1 MENKNG
7 KKKVNKIKKIDLS
20 QSAVLGQ
27 VSHFSHLDGT
37 NEDNTDYI
45 DDYLA
50 DSINVTALGDIKTP
64 KKKKVK
70 KIIKKKVKK
79 SQLNTINEYKNI
91 KSNKTESEKKENEK
105 QKDKENIEKTKNN
118 DNNYTTVSN
127 VVNKSNEEKNKNN
140 ASTALTAIIN
150 SEKTKNKKKEIDPK
164 DTLYFDSIIPKITT
178 LKIKNILTL
187 LYFFIKVEK
196 NTKNA
201 CTKIAAIYKGYS
213 VRRNFK
219 LNYLTKKI
227 LMFRDL
233 CASKIIA
240 HYKGFAIRKLA
251 KPIMNKKE
259 DNYVIYSTLSNNKM
273 LYFKISF
280 MMGVEN
286 NVHFIYCKL
295 LNCFIYYLSKKEN
308 NLSKSVLEGYF
319 YNEKYKKLTDDMYEK
334 NKDGEN
340 VLNFPKILK
349 KHDQNIDRIDKI
361 INEYMKEHRYK
372 KRKRENILDYEERKK
387 KAMDDDMLIRHK
399 KFEKLSKTG
408 RSKSFMRLKGLKG
421 PLTKGILKPSKSF
434 INLRT
439 DNKKIQFGMAKIKKY
454 HLLKK

>member
-1 MENKNG
+1 MENKND

-27 VSHFSHLDGT
+27 VYNFSHLDGT
-37 NEDNTDYI
+37 NEDSPDYI
-45 DDYLA
+45 DDNLA

-64 KKKKVK
+64 KKKKIK

-79 SQLNTINEYKNI
+79 SQLNTINEFKNI
-91 KSNKTESEKKENEK
+91 KSNKTESAKKGNA
-105 QKDKENIEKTKNN
+105 KENIEKNEKTKNN
-118 DNNYTTVSN
+118 DNDNTSAFDIVKT
-127 VVNKSNEEKNKNN
+127 SNEEKNKNN
-140 ASTALTAIIN
+140 ASTGIIN

-164 DTLYFDSIIPKITT
+164 VSLYFDSIIPKITT
-178 LKIKNILTL
+178 LKIKNIFTL

-213 VRRNFK
+213 VRKNFK
-219 LNYLTKKI
+219 LNYLTKRI

-308 NLSKSVLEGYF
+308 NLSQSVLEGYF

-334 NKDGEN
+334 NNDGEN

-361 INEYMKEHRYK
+361 INEYMKEHRYT
-372 KRKRENILDYEERKK
+372 KRRRENILDYEERKK

-421 PLTKGILKPSKSF
+421 PLTKGILKPSKSY
-434 INLRT
+434 INLRS
-439 DNKKIQFGMAKIKKY
+439 DDKKIQFGMARIKKY

>member
-1 MENKNG
+1 MENKND

-27 VSHFSHLDGT
+27 VYNFSHLDGT
-37 NEDNTDYI
+37 NEDSPDYI
-45 DDYLA
+45 DDNLA

-64 KKKKVK
+64 KKKKIK

-79 SQLNTINEYKNI
+79 SQLNTINEFKNI
-91 KSNKTESEKKENEK
+91 KSNKTESAKKG
-105 QKDKENIEKTKNN
+105 ENIEKNEKTKNN
-118 DNNYTTVSN
+118 DNDNAAVFDIVKT
-127 VVNKSNEEKNKNN
+127 SNEEKNKNN
-140 ASTALTAIIN
+140 ASTGIIN

-164 DTLYFDSIIPKITT
+164 VLLYFDSIIPKITT
-178 LKIKNILTL
+178 LKIKNIFTL

-219 LNYLTKKI
+219 LNYLTKRI

-308 NLSKSVLEGYF
+308 NLSQSVLEGYF

-334 NKDGEN
+334 NNDGEN

-361 INEYMKEHRYK
+361 INEYMKEHRYT
-372 KRKRENILDYEERKK
+372 KRRRENILDYEERKK

-421 PLTKGILKPSKSF
+421 PLTKGILKPSKSY
-434 INLRT
+434 INLRS
-439 DNKKIQFGMAKIKKY
+439 DDKKIQFGMARIKKY

>member
-1 MENKNG
+1 MENKND

-27 VSHFSHLDGT
+27 VYNFSHLDRT
-37 NEDNTDYI
+37 NEDSPDYI
-45 DDYLA
+45 DDNLA
-50 DSINVTALGDIKTP
+50 DSINVTGLGDIKTP
-64 KKKKVK
+64 KKKKIK

-79 SQLNTINEYKNI
+79 SQLNTINEFKNI
-91 KSNKTESEKKENEK
+91 KSNKTESAKKGNA
-105 QKDKENIEKTKNN
+105 KENIEKNEKTKNN
-118 DNNYTTVSN
+118 DNDNTAAFDIVKT
-127 VVNKSNEEKNKNN
+127 SNEEKNKNN
-140 ASTALTAIIN
+140 ASTGIIN

-164 DTLYFDSIIPKITT
+164 VPLYFDSIIPKITT

-219 LNYLTKKI
+219 LNYLTKRI

-308 NLSKSVLEGYF
+308 NLSQSVLEGYF

-334 NKDGEN
+334 NNDGEN

-361 INEYMKEHRYK
+361 INEYMKEHRYT
-372 KRKRENILDYEERKK
+372 KRRRENILDYEERKK

-421 PLTKGILKPSKSF
+421 PLTKGILKPSKSY
-434 INLRT
+434 INLRS
-439 DNKKIQFGMAKIKKY
+439 DDKKIQFGMAKIKKY

>member
-1 MENKNG
+1 MENKND

-27 VSHFSHLDGT
+27 VYNFSHLDGT
-37 NEDNTDYI
+37 NEDSPDYI
-45 DDYLA
+45 DDNLA
-50 DSINVTALGDIKTP
+50 DSINVTGLGDIKTP
-64 KKKKVK
+64 KKKKIK

-79 SQLNTINEYKNI
+79 SQLNTINEFKNI
-91 KSNKTESEKKENEK
+91 KSNKTESAKKG
-105 QKDKENIEKTKNN
+105 ENIEKDEKTKNN
-118 DNNYTTVSN
+118 DNDNAAVFDIVKT
-127 VVNKSNEEKNKNN
+127 SNEEKNKNN
-140 ASTALTAIIN
+140 ASTGIVN

-164 DTLYFDSIIPKITT
+164 VSLYFDSIIPKITT

-219 LNYLTKKI
+219 LNYLTKRI

-308 NLSKSVLEGYF
+308 NLSQSVLEGYF

-334 NKDGEN
+334 NNDGEN

-361 INEYMKEHRYK
+361 INEYMKEHRYT
-372 KRKRENILDYEERKK
+372 KRRRENILDYEERKK

-421 PLTKGILKPSKSF
+421 PLTKGILKPSKSY
-434 INLRT
+434 INLRS
-439 DNKKIQFGMAKIKKY
+439 DDKKIQFGMARIKKY